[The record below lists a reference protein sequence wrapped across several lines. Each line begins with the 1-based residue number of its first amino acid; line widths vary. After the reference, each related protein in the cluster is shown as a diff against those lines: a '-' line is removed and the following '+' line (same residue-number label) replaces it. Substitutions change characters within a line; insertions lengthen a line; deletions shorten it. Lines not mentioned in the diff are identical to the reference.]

1 MAAECKNP
9 LHGIRPLTPHLDKI
23 VKENKKQQKQVNLI
37 NQFKSEI
44 MHQQKNVLPFTDVD
58 KAEKKEETV
67 ILAFFFKFCMWQL
80 GNMCVFHIFHC
91 GFAELE
97 IA

>member
-1 MAAECKNP
+1 
-9 LHGIRPLTPHLDKI
+9 
-23 VKENKKQQKQVNLI
+23 
-37 NQFKSEI
+37 